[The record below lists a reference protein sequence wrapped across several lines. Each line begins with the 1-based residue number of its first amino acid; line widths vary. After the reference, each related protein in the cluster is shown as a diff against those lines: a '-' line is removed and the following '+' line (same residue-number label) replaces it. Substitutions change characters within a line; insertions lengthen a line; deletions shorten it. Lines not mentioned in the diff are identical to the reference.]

1 MRAAEQILDL
11 YKCFADAREPL
22 SFSELARRLDMAPST
37 CFNLVRTFE
46 TRGFLY
52 ATGPRRALYPT
63 KRMLAL
69 AQEIA
74 RHDPVGSDVIA
85 RLSDLRDATG
95 ETVLLA
101 SLTRDKVTYL
111 EVLESPHPIRY
122 SAAVGETRPVQRNS
136 MGKALLSLLSVEDRL
151 ALVKSLTFEKVTD
164 RTLATAD
171 AYLSDVES
179 SVGRGWFLNDG
190 ESVPDVIVVAAP
202 VIAHGSAFAVSIAGP
217 RHRMVSV
224 IGEFAAR
231 LLATCSAIAKDEASA
246 TERLLSDLETPR
258 KQLPTG
264 R

>member
-69 AQEIA
+69 TQEIA
-74 RHDPVGSDVIA
+74 RHDPVGSDVVA
-85 RLSDLRDATG
+85 CLSDLRDATG

-101 SLTRDKVTYL
+101 SLIRDRVTYL
-111 EVLESPHPIRY
+111 EVFESPHPIRY

-136 MGKALLSLLSVEDRL
+136 MGKALLSLMSAEERL
-151 ALVKSLTFEKVTD
+151 ALVKSLPFEKVTD

-171 AYLSDVES
+171 AYLADVEG
-179 SVGRGWFLNDG
+179 SVARGWFLNDG
-190 ESVPDVIVVAAP
+190 ESVPDVMVVAAP
-202 VIAHGSAFAVSIAGP
+202 VIAHGSAFAVSVAGP

-224 IGEFAAR
+224 
-231 LLATCSAIAKDEASA
+231 D
-246 TERLLSDLETPR
+246 R
-258 KQLPTG
+258 KSVV
-264 R
+264 